1 MGKYKINTNREKLS
15 EQEITQHMDFNK
27 FMSGY
32 AAKAGW
38 FAKGV
43 KLYSLISA
51 SASVVAVSAYLIYNS
66 AASADVSSVKP
77 FIDPPVRAL
86 DIVADKFVLNTERDT
101 AIVYKTGSIVEIP
114 ANSFVDSDGNDVK
127 GEVELRYREFHDPI
141 DIMLSGIPMDYDSAG
156 TIYQFESAGMLEAL
170 AYQDNKPLRL
180 KPGKTIMAHLVSHT
194 NSDDYNVYYLD
205 TAHKKWNYISENT
218 HKNGTCQPIF
228 DTISLNTE
236 HDFTY
241 GFNDE
246 LKKPR
251 KPKLAATN
259 AKSFSID
266 YNKEEFPELSAYD
279 GVKFEPS
286 ETDQSY
292 DPSLANKLWEDV
304 YIRKHPDN
312 EHYIVTFNSS
322 KESHSFVVTPVVE
335 GKYYEQ
341 AMKEYENRIA
351 SYANMLAKRKATERT
366 QGDSLYRLSSFYAGI
381 AKKSSLNDRF
391 NNFINGNYMGA
402 SADML
407 VYRTFQI
414 SNMGLWNCD
423 RPIPYFSLN
432 KLRLD
437 GSPSTFKASFTDK
450 NGNALFLKTAYLM
463 VDNKN
468 MVYPVGKNSFE
479 KFPFNHQCVDKIMG
493 VTYDEKVVYINKKD
507 LNLIDENK
515 NYIEFKMEIANDV
528 KTPEDL
534 KQLLKM

>member
-1 MGKYKINTNREKLS
+1 MSKYKINTNREKLS
-15 EQEITQHMDFNK
+15 EQEITQHMNFNK

-51 SASVVAVSAYLIYNS
+51 SAAVVAVSAYLVYNS
-66 AASADVSSVKP
+66 AASADVLSVKP

-86 DIVADKFVLNTERDT
+86 DIAADKFVLNTERDT
-101 AIVYKTGSIVEIP
+101 TIVYKTGSIVEIP
-114 ANSFVDSDGNDVK
+114 ANSFVDSNGNDVK
-127 GEVELRYREFHDPI
+127 GEVELHYREFHDPI

-180 KPGKTIMAHLVSHT
+180 KPGKTIMVHLVSHT

-205 TAHKKWNYISENT
+205 TAQKKWNYISENT

-228 DTISLNTE
+228 DTTSLNSE

-279 GVKFEPS
+279 GVKFELT
-286 ETDQSY
+286 ETDQGY

-322 KESHSFVVTPVVE
+322 KESHNFVVTPVVE
-335 GKYYEQ
+335 GKNYAQ

-351 SYANMLAKRKATERT
+351 SYENMLAKRRATESV
-366 QGDSLYRLSSFYAGI
+366 QGDSLYRMRAIYGLI
-381 AKKSSLNDRF
+381 AQRVNLNERL
-391 NNFINGNYMGA
+391 NNFVNGNYLGA
-402 SADML
+402 SVDML
-407 VYRTFQI
+407 VYRTMALSKF
-414 SNMGLWNCD
+414 GTWNCD
-423 RPIPYFSLN
+423 SPTPFFSLK
-432 KLRLD
+432 KLNID
-437 GSPSTFKASFTDK
+437 KPVPIIKASFSDK
-450 NGNALFLKTAYLM
+450 KGVPLFLKVAYLM
-463 VDNKN
+463 RQDFNG
-468 MVYPVGKNSFE
+468 VYSVNEGKFD
-479 KFPFNHQCVDKIMG
+479 KFPFDSKYADKIVGM
-493 VTYDEKVVYINKKD
+493 TYDEKVVYLTKD
-507 LNLIDENK
+507 GLGLVDTSK
-515 NYIEFKMEIANDV
+515 DVVEFKMEIANV
-528 KTPEDL
+528 KTPEEL
-534 KQLLKM
+534 KQLLKL

>member
-1 MGKYKINTNREKLS
+1 MSKFKINTNREKLS
-15 EQEITQHMDFNK
+15 EQEITQHMNFNK

-38 FAKGV
+38 LAKGV
-43 KLYSLISA
+43 KLYSLISG
-51 SASVVAVSAYLIYNS
+51 SAALVAVSAYLVYNS

-86 DIVADKFVLNTERDT
+86 DIASDKFVLNTERDT
-101 AIVYKTGSIVEIP
+101 TIVYKTGSIIEIT
-114 ANSFVDSDGNDVK
+114 ANSFVDSDGNDAK
-127 GEVELRYREFHDPI
+127 GEVEFRYREFHDPI

-156 TIYQFESAGMLEAL
+156 TTYQFESAGMLEAL

-180 KPGKTIMAHLVSHT
+180 KPGKTLLAHLVSHT
-194 NSDDYNVYYLD
+194 NTDDYNIYYLD
-205 TAHKKWNYISENT
+205 TAQKKWNYISENT

-228 DTISLNTE
+228 DTTNSTVH

-241 GFNDE
+241 AFNDE

-279 GVKFEPS
+279 GVKFELA

-335 GKYYEQ
+335 GKNYAQ
-341 AMKEYENRIA
+341 AMREYEIRTAEYI
-351 SYANMLAKRKATERT
+351 SLLAKRKTTERAS
-366 QGDSLYRLSSFYAGI
+366 GDSLYRLRAIYSGAVQR
-381 AKKSSLNDRF
+381 ANLNERF
-391 NNFINGNYMGA
+391 NNFISGNYMDA
-402 SADML
+402 FPLSL
-407 VYRTFQI
+407 VYRTLMI
-414 SNMGLWNCD
+414 SNMGAWNCD
-423 RPIPYFSLN
+423 RPEPFFS
-432 KLRLD
+432 KVVR
-437 GSPSTFKASFTDK
+437 SVPTFKASFSDK
-450 NGNALFLKTAYLM
+450 NGNALFVRNIYLLKNGENT
-463 VDNKN
+463 
-468 MVYPVGKNSFE
+468 VYNVGENAFDS
-479 KFPFNHQCVDKIMG
+479 FPFGHVFIDKIVG
-493 VTYDEKVVYINKKD
+493 ITYDEKVVYIGR
-507 LNLIDENK
+507 DELDRINT
-515 NYIEFKMEIANDV
+515 NNASIEFKMEITNNI
-528 KTPEDL
+528 KTPQEL
-534 KQLLKM
+534 KQLLKL